1 MANSLEHIDDE
12 LHLNVKAYRYD
23 IAGRQESG
31 IASQYLLTLEPGDTV
46 RIYPHRNARFHLPD
60 DPHIPVILIA
70 EGSGILKMAVS
81 MAPCEINWE
90 GFSSSSADVSA

>member
-1 MANSLEHIDDE
+1 
-12 LHLNVKAYRYD
+12 
-23 IAGRQESG
+23 
-31 IASQYLLTLEPGDTV
+31 V